1 MENEDGLRMLDFAIY
16 SSPRYYRLIFSELKP
31 AAKNGDLLSA
41 LGELKNAKILSE
53 TSDWDKIKL
62 TKKGVEYK
70 KLIQKLL
77 DYEALHSPQTTGLFD
92 YRSEQGRIAIIDLIR
107 FIDTKLDFNGYF
119 QYLDLPVFKSERDS
133 KWMEIVADLKKEKEK
148 EKGKLLKDADKEKE
162 KDKEK
167 VSEKEKD
174 KDQDKEKESES
185 ETESKKQKSSD
196 KQSDEEAQDDEEK
209 DGFEFDL
216 FEEGMREKISELM
229 KKKKLKTQRDG
240 QSIYKKITEETN
252 TIIFNT
258 TLIKKYLK
266 QTGFKRP
273 EPLFNH
279 FNSGDPI
286 VFTVREKTF
295 TINFPEFM
303 KIKKALEE
311 HLVDY
316 HQDENKWLSEYFN
329 LLKVPSGGLF
339 GVNIK
344 DVVNFSTEQD
354 AFLKLAVEGPIV
366 FAGQFSAI
374 QKLGSLKMIMIPIN
388 KKEALI
394 IYTPKEDMIYYF
406 TLPLEQCEF
415 NLVSKVIMDD
425 SFPEIY
431 LASKRRF
438 GRLYSYSYTFRS
450 SFNLA
455 EQDIAADKAEKKLME
470 TEQKN
475 LDEELI
481 QKLNDLSRYSIS
493 FYIVAQT
500 IAKKF
505 TPKINLS
512 KAVAIYT
519 NGIVSFHYLSSE
531 LLLTQIQFGNIDTGA
546 EIKRIMKNIED
557 SMSEILDMT
566 GEDSDDGL

>member
-1 MENEDGLRMLDFAIY
+1 MENEDGLKMLDFAIY

-53 TSDWDKIKL
+53 TSDWDRIKL

-148 EKGKLLKDADKEKE
+148 EKGKLLKETDKEKQTE
-162 KDKEK
+162 FDKESEK
-167 VSEKEKD
+167 ESKSEKEVVSEKYSNDESQDNENKD
-174 KDQDKEKESES
+174 
-185 ETESKKQKSSD
+185 T
-196 KQSDEEAQDDEEK
+196 
-209 DGFEFDL
+209 FEFDL
-216 FEEGMREKISELM
+216 FEEGMREKISDLM

-286 VFTVREKTF
+286 VFTVRERTF

-303 KIKKALEE
+303 KIKRALEE

-329 LLKVPSGGLF
+329 LLKVPNSGLF

-388 KKEALI
+388 KKEALL

-415 NLVSKVIMDD
+415 SLVSKVIVDEN
-425 SFPEIY
+425 FPEIY

-450 SFNLA
+450 SFNIA
-455 EQDIAADKAEKKLME
+455 EKDIATDKAEKKLLE

-481 QKLNDLSRYSIS
+481 QTLNDLSRYSIS
-493 FYIVAQT
+493 FYIIAQT

-512 KAVAIYT
+512 KALAIYT
-519 NGIVSFHYLSSE
+519 NGLVSFHYLSSE
-531 LLLTQIQFGNIDTGA
+531 LLLTQIQFGIIDTGS

-557 SMSEILDMT
+557 SMSEILDMA
-566 GEDSDDGL
+566 GEDTEDGL